1 MSGMTEENIKGNT
14 IKNIIK
20 KEYGISDGTLKYE
33 IHCDEKNEHIVITGF
48 TGIASHVTV
57 PSEIDGI
64 AVRIIG
70 RKTFLSRKRLKRI
83 VIPSS
88 VNEVQD
94 WAFAYCDGLEEVIFS
109 SGNVQFGKAVFMEC
123 HHLKKIEI
131 EGTKEFAAPLMAA
144 AVCAEAYYLL
154 DAAEAGSDEWTAKW
168 DLRLMTV
175 MNTPDNEGYS
185 KQVLC
190 GEEDYGSTDLEAYK
204 SSSRSK
210 KLRMAY
216 VRLLNPHGL
225 SADNKDRLTEY
236 VLAHTKGCDSEES
249 WEIIHNEHGNDREF
263 YELFAE
269 LGCINHDNLSGIL
282 SDIGEDYPEMKA
294 FFIRYN
300 DEHQGDRNFFDDL
313 EL

>member
-1 MSGMTEENIKGNT
+1 MSQKTEER
-14 IKNIIK
+14 
-20 KEYGISDGTLKYE
+20 EYRIPDGTLRYE
-33 IHCDEKNEHIVITGF
+33 IRRYNKYNEHSEHIVITGL
-48 TGIASHVTV
+48 TGIASNVTV

-64 AVRIIG
+64 TVSTIG
-70 RKTFLSRKRLKRI
+70 KKSFLSKKNLRRI
-83 VIPSS
+83 ALPSS
-88 VNEVQD
+88 VKEVED
-94 WAFAYCDGLEEVIFS
+94 WAFAYCDGLEEVTFS
-109 SGNVQFGKAVFMEC
+109 YRNVQFGKAVFMEC
-123 HHLKKIEI
+123 AHLKKIEI
-131 EGTKEFAAPLMAA
+131 EGTKEFTAPLMAA

-154 DAAEAGSDEWTAKW
+154 DACEAGSDEWIAKW
-168 DLRLMTV
+168 DLRLMAI

-204 SSSRSK
+204 SGSRSK

-216 VRLLNPHGL
+216 VRLLNPYGL
-225 SADNKDRLTEY
+225 SDENRKILNEY
-236 VLAHTKGCDSEES
+236 VLAHTKGCPGEES

-263 YELFAE
+263 YQLFAQ
-269 LGCINHDNLSGIL
+269 LGCINQDNISGIL

-300 DEHQGDRNFFDDL
+300 DEHSGGRSFFDDL